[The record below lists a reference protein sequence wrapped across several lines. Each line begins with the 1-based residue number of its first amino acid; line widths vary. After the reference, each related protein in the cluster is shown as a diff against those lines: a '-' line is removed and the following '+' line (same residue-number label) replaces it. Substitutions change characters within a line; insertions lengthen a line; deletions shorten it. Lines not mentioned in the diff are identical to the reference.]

1 MSEMTLGDAYI
12 SVIDAIIDDYRAKI
26 ASSEAKKREIRR
38 EMTDICRDFDGF
50 MAKKEENCH
59 D

>member
-1 MSEMTLGDAYI
+1 MSEITLCDTYI
-12 SVIDAIIDDYRAKI
+12 SIIDAIIDDYRAKI
-26 ASSEAKKREIRR
+26 DSSEAKKEEIRS

-50 MAKKEENCH
+50 GAKKEENH

>member
-1 MSEMTLGDAYI
+1 MSEMTLGDTYI
-12 SVIDAIIDDYRAKI
+12 SIIDAIIDDYRAKI
-26 ASSEAKKREIRR
+26 ASSEAKKREIRS

-50 MAKKEENCH
+50 MAKKEENH

>member
-12 SVIDAIIDDYRAKI
+12 SIIDAIIDDYRAKI
-26 ASSEAKKREIRR
+26 ASSEAKKREIRS
-38 EMTDICRDFDGF
+38 EMADICRDFDGF
-50 MAKKEENCH
+50 KSKKEENH